1 MGIIHTPEP
10 RPGIVDVG
18 GPLQLAGLACCFDP
32 RECRVG
38 RLVDDNRLASLARTV
53 MSLVTDT
60 SRCSSSGCH
69 GWLLSVLRGDG
80 VLPSCRLCRYGFP
93 FQKPAEHAAASVQDR
108 NGDALTSPLKLSPQT
123 IPERGRGRACRWAP
137 SAIVRRGLAEVGLTN
152 RPRSRAGARW
162 VMMPRMHAGRSKAP

>member
-32 RECRVG
+32 GECRVG
-38 RLVDDNRLASLARTV
+38 RLVDDSRLASLARAM

-60 SRCSSSGCH
+60 SRCSSSACH

-108 NGDALTSPLKLSPQT
+108 NGDALTSPLKPFPADDPREGQGTCVPLGPLGHRSARSR
-123 IPERGRGRACRWAP
+123 RGRFDQQAQVQGGCALGDDALDAC
-137 SAIVRRGLAEVGLTN
+137 GEE
-152 RPRSRAGARW
+152 
-162 VMMPRMHAGRSKAP
+162 